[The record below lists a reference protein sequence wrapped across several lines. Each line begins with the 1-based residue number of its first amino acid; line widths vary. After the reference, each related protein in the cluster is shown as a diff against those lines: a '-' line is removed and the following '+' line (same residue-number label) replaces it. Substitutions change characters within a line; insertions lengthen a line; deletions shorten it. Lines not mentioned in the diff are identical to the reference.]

1 MSNSQLSNLKYGIK
15 NVTEVTLNLS
25 SNAIGDSNDMIP
37 HKLLVTDKQVSRIP
51 KYFANNTSANMNLSK
66 TLLSKIVQLWE
77 FLDRSLKLP
86 FKN

>member
-1 MSNSQLSNLKYGIK
+1 
-15 NVTEVTLNLS
+15 
-25 SNAIGDSNDMIP
+25 MIP